1 MTSNHPQPN
10 ELYRHYKRGTLY
22 RILCVATRESDL
34 EPCVVYESLD
44 PEAEHRFWIR
54 TMQDFC
60 AEVTL
65 GDGSTTKRFQLSE
78 SASA

>member
-1 MTSNHPQPN
+1 MITNHPQPN
-10 ELYRHYKRGTLY
+10 ELYKHYKRGTLY

-54 TMQDFC
+54 TIEDFC
-60 AEVTL
+60 AYVALE
-65 GDGSTTKRFQLSE
+65 DGSMVKRFQLTEAVSV
-78 SASA
+78 